1 MYHLSG
7 VGSCHWDFQTNQKS
21 GWANI
26 MILDFN
32 FFFKALQQMIIFGI
46 WPVRA
51 VIMSDPRK
59 DFVGH
64 RQVPVNVV
72 QSRLLIVSM
81 GEGDSRTGDLEG
93 SGACTQW
100 GLVKTHICNP
110 HLRDIV
116 TKVHTERASKARKVG
131 RERIEW
137 RHPSA
142 SENLGHISLDVGRD
156 DNTEYLKLY
165 DNDPYWESP
174 QFSIQYEKRNL

>member
-1 MYHLSG
+1 
-7 VGSCHWDFQTNQKS
+7 
-21 GWANI
+21 
-26 MILDFN
+26 
-32 FFFKALQQMIIFGI
+32 
-46 WPVRA
+46 
-51 VIMSDPRK
+51 
-59 DFVGH
+59 
-64 RQVPVNVV
+64 
-72 QSRLLIVSM
+72 M

-156 DNTEYLKLY
+156 DNIEYSKLH
-165 DNDPYWESP
+165 DNDPYWETP
-174 QFSIQYEKRNL
+174 QFSIQHEKRNL